1 LSLALSVTASARALR
16 SGSAVFADA
25 RHFQIAALASLLF
38 LHALW
43 FDLGAS
49 PLQAAVTIAAAL
61 AAQFVCV
68 RLFAL
73 PSFDWRSPFITGLS
87 LSLLLRTQQPLLW
100 VAAAVLAIGSKF
112 LIRWHRKHFFNPA
125 NFAIVALLLTSGDVW
140 VSPGQWGSSIWLA
153 FLLVCSGGLV
163 LQRAQRADIAIGFL
177 GTYAGLLVLRA
188 ALLGDPP
195 AIPLHQLQSGALLIF
210 AFFMITDPRST
221 PNRRLG
227 RLLFSVAVAALGY
240 SLQFDWQIRPG
251 LFFALA
257 ALSPTTPLID
267 RFLPATRF
275 AWRQPV
281 EV

>member
-1 LSLALSVTASARALR
+1 
-16 SGSAVFADA
+16 
-25 RHFQIAALASLLF
+25 
-38 LHALW
+38 
-43 FDLGAS
+43 
-49 PLQAAVTIAAAL
+49 
-61 AAQFVCV
+61 
-68 RLFAL
+68 
-73 PSFDWRSPFITGLS
+73 
-87 LSLLLRTQQPLLW
+87 
-100 VAAAVLAIGSKF
+100 
-112 LIRWHRKHFFNPA
+112 
-125 NFAIVALLLTSGDVW
+125 
-140 VSPGQWGSSIWLA
+140 
-153 FLLVCSGGLV
+153 